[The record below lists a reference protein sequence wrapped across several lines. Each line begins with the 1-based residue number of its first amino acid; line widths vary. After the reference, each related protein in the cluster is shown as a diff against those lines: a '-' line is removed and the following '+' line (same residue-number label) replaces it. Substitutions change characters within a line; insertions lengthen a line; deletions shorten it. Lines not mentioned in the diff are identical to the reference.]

1 MDEKEKNKEHL
12 LTVTSNN
19 SIIYNENCI
28 PDENEIKRQLS
39 LYNMELLKN
48 KEINFDDIMK
58 NNIAISTLIL
68 SKKKNPSLNIMNDII
83 TLIKTID
90 KYKNLPNDKILKDLE
105 VYIQNLINNDKKQ
118 ENEEK
123 SVNYQNILTSISEIK
138 KEEETVFNR
147 LYNRRKKFQIEI
159 KPIKNKSFSNESRN
173 IFNKLYLNETYRE
186 TKIPQNFQRQNF
198 QIKSSIKSKMLL
210 YNKYR
215 KQFERHLDELYKEGK
230 LTFCDRLNYNEYIL
244 FMKRIGYLNY
254 EDNEIE
260 INLAKKI
267 FEFLQVN
274 KFEKYIP
281 IKNLFIFTLSILNLN
296 YYNSDENYKV
306 SNETHKRSLSSTS
319 SSSRISINKF
329 SNHYKF
335 NVLTINSIQ
344 SKKIFTDYII
354 LYYNWKKNQINH
366 REKYTNKNLTFKP
379 VINNEYNQKIKGNL
393 FSHISKY
400 KNIKM
405 INDNNLRK
413 KKLQIETQECTF
425 KPQITYYNFNF
436 ERKPLFNKFS
446 NKNEIQLKIRSTGN
460 KSVNE
465 YTFKPDLSLTR
476 NYFENHQNLV
486 RNKYSNNNNSFKKI
500 EYNKNNSLNQIHKP
514 KNYSLKN
521 IKLTKNFSLKTFQN
535 SKLHS
540 LKDLNNSKNYS
551 LKDIQISNDYP
562 VKSIKCSRN
571 NSLKDIQN
579 LKNYSFKNKCV
590 KDNNSLKKIKLNS
603 FHRTNSFLK
612 DNNNKYSRNMSY
624 KNELIQ
630 KPSLNE
636 NEKDESKNLFKSK
649 NFFKTF
655 NPNNIKNEDISPK
668 INNNDNL
675 YHKKNVTSPVFKHK
689 KFINYNPIDP
699 MKKLFSNKPL
709 FILDINLTNKNQKI
723 FIHKDIDVDKTV
735 ADFVKE
741 NKIDDPKNVEFIKDL
756 IETELGKFK

>member
-28 PDENEIKRQLS
+28 PDESEIKRQLS
-39 LYNMELLKN
+39 IYNMELLNN

-68 SKKKNPSLNIMNDII
+68 SKKNNPSLNIMNDII
-83 TLIKTID
+83 TLIKTLD
-90 KYKNLPNDKILKDLE
+90 KYKNFPNDKILKDLE
-105 VYIQNLINNDKKQ
+105 VYIQNLKNNDINQ
-118 ENEEK
+118 ESEEQ
-123 SVNYQNILTSISEIK
+123 SVHYPNILTSISEIK
-138 KEEETVFNR
+138 NKEETVFNR

-159 KPIKNKSFSNESRN
+159 KPIINKSYSNETRD

-186 TKIPQNFQRQNF
+186 MKSHQNYQRKNF
-198 QIKSSIKSKMLL
+198 KIKSSIKSKMLL

-215 KQFERHLDELYKEGK
+215 RQYESNLDELYKEGK

-244 FMKRIGYLNY
+244 FMKKIGYLNY

-260 INLAKKI
+260 INLANNI
-267 FEFLQVN
+267 FKFLQVN

-296 YYNSDENYKV
+296 YYNSDDNYKV

-335 NVLTINSIQ
+335 NILTINSIQ

-354 LYYNWKKNQINH
+354 LYYNWKKNQTNH
-366 REKYTNKNLTFKP
+366 RENYINKNLTFKP

-400 KNIKM
+400 QNIKM

-413 KKLQIETQECTF
+413 KKLQIETEECTF
-425 KPQITYYNFNF
+425 KPQITNYNFNF
-436 ERKPLFNKFS
+436 ERKPLLNNLSK
-446 NKNEIQLKIRSTGN
+446 KNEIQLKNITKVN
-460 KSVNE
+460 KSIDE

-476 NYFENHQNLV
+476 NYYKNYQNLV
-486 RNKYSNNNNSFKKI
+486 RNKYSNNNSIKKI
-500 EYNKNNSLNQIHKP
+500 DYNKNNSLNHINNS
-514 KNYSLKN
+514 KNCSLKN
-521 IKLTKNFSLKTFQN
+521 IKLTKKLSLKNFRD
-535 SKLHS
+535 SKIHL
-540 LKDLNNSKNYS
+540 LKDFKNSKNYS
-551 LKDIQISNDYP
+551 LKDNKISNKYT
-562 VKSIKCSRN
+562 VKRIKYTRE
-571 NSLKDIQN
+571 NSLKDIHN
-579 LKNYSFKNKCV
+579 LKSYSFKNKCL
-590 KDNNSLKKIKLNS
+590 KDNNSLKNNKVNS
-603 FHRTNSFLK
+603 FHRTNNFLK
-612 DNNNKYSRNMSY
+612 DNINKYSRNISY
-624 KNELIQ
+624 TKELIQ

-636 NEKDESKNLFKSK
+636 NEKDKNKNIFKLK
-649 NFFKTF
+649 NYFKTF
-655 NPNNIKNEDISPK
+655 NSNNITSEDNSPK
-668 INNNDNL
+668 LNNNDNL
-675 YHKKNVTSPVFKHK
+675 YHKKNVSSPLFKHK
-689 KFINYNPIDP
+689 KFINYNLVDP

-723 FIHKDIDVDKTV
+723 FIHKDIDIDKTV

-756 IETELGKFK
+756 IQTELDKFK